1 MREDAPFTRQA
12 LIQYL
17 EERQIHTRLLFGG
30 NILRQPAYRTIQ
42 RRVIGDLAQADRVM
56 AQTFWVGV
64 YPGITLEMVQYVID
78 AFDAWLKKV

>member
-1 MREDAPFTRQA
+1 
-12 LIQYL
+12 
-17 EERQIHTRLLFGG
+17 
-30 NILRQPAYRTIQ
+30 
-42 RRVIGDLAQADRVM
+42 M